1 MLPIIH
7 QLLESPRDLVISGNH
22 VEPQAI
28 VISPTRELAI
38 QISDEAKKFAY
49 RSILK
54 IVVAYGGTS
63 VSYQLSHVMVSYI
76 CMKYSSMLMWFFFCR
91 KDVIFW

>member
-1 MLPIIH
+1 MLPILH
-7 QLLESPRDLVISGNH
+7 QLLENPSELVIGGNH

-28 VISPTRELAI
+28 IISPTRELAI

-49 RSILK
+49 HSILK

-63 VSYQLSHVMVSYI
+63 VSYQLNHVMVNYFHT
-76 CMKYSSMLMWFFFCR
+76 KYVSILIWQLHVYR
-91 KDVIFW
+91 KVVTS